1 MMNIALATSPE
12 NIFTGNEIAVS
23 SERQHFVI
31 EIPAKE
37 QIVRVRSSPY
47 KSYRPR
53 RALQK
58 SYRSRIL
65 TVESSSTKKYDDV
78 LTELTRLSAYPAGWN
93 GYPSSAADGSSFD
106 LAKRFVELLRASSR
120 VFQVSASIHAAGTA
134 MVDIQGTNFLASIE
148 FLPNGEIAANID
160 DHDGAQDFD
169 LESFDG
175 TKIPNDLARFFL

>member
-1 MMNIALATSPE
+1 MNFALATSPE

-53 RALQK
+53 CALQK

-65 TVESSSTKKYDDV
+65 TVESSSTKKYDNV
-78 LTELTRLSAYPAGWN
+78 LAELTRLSAYPAGWN
-93 GYPSSAADGSSFD
+93 GYPSSAAIGSSFD
-106 LAKRFVELLRASSR
+106 LAKRFVELLRASSNA
-120 VFQVSASIHAAGTA
+120 FQISASIRAVGTA
-134 MVDIQGTNFLASIE
+134 MVDIQGPNFLASIE
-148 FLPNGEIAANID
+148 FLPNGEIATNID
-160 DHDGAQDFD
+160 NPDGPQDFD
-169 LESFDG
+169 LENFDG
-175 TKIPNDLARFFL
+175 TKIPDDLVSFFS